1 MNGFYGNEIKK
12 VPQRLKRA
20 CVNRRFL
27 RAISIGRNE
36 YPVMKTVPQGL
47 LMTAKLMSRSV
58 CFEPI
63 SKSCFVSGH
72 DFSRAEK
79 GK

>member
-1 MNGFYGNEIKK
+1 
-12 VPQRLKRA
+12 
-20 CVNRRFL
+20 
-27 RAISIGRNE
+27 
-36 YPVMKTVPQGL
+36 MKSVPQGL